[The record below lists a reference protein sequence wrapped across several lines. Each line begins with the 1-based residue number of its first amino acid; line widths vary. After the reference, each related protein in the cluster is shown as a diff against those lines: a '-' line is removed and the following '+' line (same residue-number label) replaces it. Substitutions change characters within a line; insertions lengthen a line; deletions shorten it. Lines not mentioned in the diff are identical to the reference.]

1 MHLLAGGARS
11 NLWAKAMA
19 DANDR
24 MEITI
29 PPGLAP
35 GSPLMVQAPD
45 GRKMQIT
52 VPPGMN
58 PGQKLQVQ
66 LPAKSGAGVGLT
78 PPAMS
83 VDQGITAKRNSA
95 VKKNPKMRM
104 NASAPTKGMSGASS
118 DHAAEY
124 AAVSA
129 SQDALEQLM
138 FKLGNAGISGIYRP
152 DARQLLEK
160 HSNNVTAA
168 YDELLQDH
176 IIGDRWQPTFTPK
189 VRGAEARQRASP
201 RRTLPSAVPLKT
213 APSLSHTSQDY
224 AAKAKKQ
231 ANAQLGDA
239 MPDVMEFVPP
249 KVKLLRAEMYLPPK
263 IIAQRITKAEFSAPK
278 LSASARAAHFLPPN
292 EARQI
297 RHITEGMKDITSN
310 AQLRKLEEYITTR
323 VGADG
328 VPQSLTRAQTCAI
341 LRTMENPLRRKEGV
355 DMLNTYGHLDSGS
368 QELREELEAVSW
380 PADITLLC
388 GDKEGQYG
396 GILAAKAAKPL
407 F

>member
-1 MHLLAGGARS
+1 LHLLAGGARS

-189 VRGAEARQRASP
+189 
-201 RRTLPSAVPLKT
+201 
-213 APSLSHTSQDY
+213 DY